1 MSTRSSQAPAPAA
14 SAAGAPPSA
23 AGPSIPGSFATG
35 MSRGGI
41 ELKILFRDKMELF
54 FTLVFPVL
62 LLVLLGSI
70 LGGQIGPDATR
81 SLVIGIITSG
91 IFTVAFYGLAL
102 RIGTERDDG
111 TLRRLGATPLPKAAY
126 FIGKTMHVVV
136 AGIAETVVLIAVA
149 VVVFDLRLPGT
160 LDRWLTLTWVLALS
174 AIAFTLLGIAFSS
187 LVTARNGPVV
197 VLPAYL
203 VLQFISGVFF
213 PFNSLPAWLQQIA
226 ALFPLKWSVQGMQSA
241 FLPDSAMARTPSGAW
256 EHDRIALVLG
266 AWIIGGLV
274 LSLLTFRWS
283 KAKS

>member
-1 MSTRSSQAPAPAA
+1 MSTRSSQTPAPATRT
-14 SAAGAPPSA
+14 AGAPPV
-23 AGPSIPGSFATG
+23 PDPPIPGAFATG
-35 MSRGGI
+35 MSRGAI

-81 SLVIGIITSG
+81 SLVTGIVTSG
-91 IFTVAFYGLAL
+91 IFTVAFYGLTL

-126 FIGKTMHVVV
+126 FIGKTVYVVV
-136 AGIAETVVLIAVA
+136 AGIAETVVLVAVA
-149 VVVFDLRLPGT
+149 VAVFGLRLPGS
-160 LDRWLTLTWVLALS
+160 LDRWLTLAWVLALS

-187 LVTARNGPVV
+187 LVNARNGPVV

-226 ALFPLKWSVQGMQSA
+226 AVFPLKWSVQGMQSA
-241 FLPDSAMARTPSGAW
+241 FLPDAAMARTPAGAW